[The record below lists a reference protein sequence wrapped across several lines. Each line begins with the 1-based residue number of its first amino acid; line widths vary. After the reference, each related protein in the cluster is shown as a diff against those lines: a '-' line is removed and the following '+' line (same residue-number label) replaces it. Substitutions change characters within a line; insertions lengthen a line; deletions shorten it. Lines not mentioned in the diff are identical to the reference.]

1 MAPGGWTVR
10 VAAAIGAEM
19 RVAADSSQRRE
30 ARPSLRM
37 MMTMMMMMMMMMMW
51 MPKNIRKEKTRA
63 RCRRG
68 A

>member
-1 MAPGGWTVR
+1 MAPGGSTVR

-37 MMTMMMMMMMMMMW
+37 VMTMMMMMMMMW
-51 MPKNIRKEKTRA
+51 MPKNMRKEKTRA
-63 RCRRG
+63 RCRRE

>member
-1 MAPGGWTVR
+1 MAPGGSTVR

-37 MMTMMMMMMMMMMW
+37 MMTMMMW
-51 MPKNIRKEKTRA
+51 MPRNMRKEKTRA

>member
-30 ARPSLRM
+30 ARPSLGM
-37 MMTMMMMMMMMMMW
+37 MMTMMMMMMMW
-51 MPKNIRKEKTRA
+51 MPRNMRKEKTRA
-63 RCRRG
+63 SGGRG

>member
-37 MMTMMMMMMMMMMW
+37 MMTMRMMMMW
-51 MPKNIRKEKTRA
+51 MPRNMRKEKTRA
-63 RCRRG
+63 RGRRG

>member
-1 MAPGGWTVR
+1 MAPGGSTVR

-30 ARPSLRM
+30 ARPSL
-37 MMTMMMMMMMMMMW
+37 MMMMIM

>member
-37 MMTMMMMMMMMMMW
+37 MMTMMMMMMW
-51 MPKNIRKEKTRA
+51 MPKNNRKEKTRA

>member
-37 MMTMMMMMMMMMMW
+37 MMTMMMW
-51 MPKNIRKEKTRA
+51 MPRNMRKEKTRA
-63 RCRRG
+63 RGRRG

>member
-19 RVAADSSQRRE
+19 RVAADRSQRRE

-37 MMTMMMMMMMMMMW
+37 MMTMMMMMMMMMW
-51 MPKNIRKEKTRA
+51 MPRNTRKEKTRA
-63 RCRRG
+63 RGRRG

>member
-37 MMTMMMMMMMMMMW
+37 MMTMMMMMMMMMW
-51 MPKNIRKEKTRA
+51 MPRNTRKEKTRA
-63 RCRRG
+63 RGRRG

>member
-37 MMTMMMMMMMMMMW
+37 MMTMMMMW
-51 MPKNIRKEKTRA
+51 MPRNMRKEKTRA
-63 RCRRG
+63 SGRRG

>member
-1 MAPGGWTVR
+1 MAPGGSTVR

-37 MMTMMMMMMMMMMW
+37 MMTMMMMMMMMW

>member
-37 MMTMMMMMMMMMMW
+37 GMTMMMMMMMMW
-51 MPKNIRKEKTRA
+51 MPKNMRKEKTRA
-63 RCRRG
+63 RGRRG

>member
-30 ARPSLRM
+30 ARPSL
-37 MMTMMMMMMMMMMW
+37 MMMMMW